1 MAGEFAVEL
10 RGVVKKFMTPE
21 GNELAAV
28 DGVTMQ
34 IKNGEFFSMLGSS
47 GCGKTTSL
55 RLIAGFEWPTEGEV
69 YIGGNPT
76 GHTPPYQRNV
86 NTVFQSYALFQH
98 MTVFQNVAFGL
109 EMEGASKDEISK
121 RVGRA
126 LEMVQL
132 TGMDRRHP
140 KQLSGGQQ
148 QRVALAR
155 ALVKTPQVLLLDEP
169 LGALDLKL
177 RKEMQLELKT
187 LQQQLGITFIYV
199 THDQEEALTMS
210 DRIAVMS
217 HGKVLQMG
225 PAVEIYERP
234 TSRFVADF
242 IGETNFLEGKVK
254 SVKGD
259 RAIITIPAWKK
270 ELTGITTAQIQVG
283 DDVAVSIRP
292 EKIHLVEKPT
302 TKQNSMEGVVVRST
316 YIGSDTHVYLDVR
329 GQIIKVWDQNRVSTV
344 DPNAFY
350 RKGEKTWLT
359 LQPENTLVLPKD

>member
-1 MAGEFAVEL
+1 MSEFAVEL
-10 RGVVKKFMTPE
+10 RDVVKKFITPE
-21 GNELAAV
+21 GTELAAV
-28 DGVTMQ
+28 NHVTMQ
-34 IKNGEFFSMLGSS
+34 IKHGEFFSMLGSS

-55 RLIAGFEWPTEGEV
+55 RMIAGFEWPTEGEV
-69 YIGGNPT
+69 YIDAVPM
-76 GHTPPYQRNV
+76 GHTPPYQRKV
-86 NTVFQSYALFQH
+86 NTVFQSYALFHH

-109 EMEGASKDEISK
+109 EMEDASKDEIK
-121 RVGRA
+121 QRVGRS
-126 LEMVQL
+126 LEMVRL

-155 ALVKTPQVLLLDEP
+155 ALVKTPAVLLLDEP

-177 RKEMQLELKT
+177 RKEMQLELKA
-187 LQQQLGITFIYV
+187 LQQQLGITFVYV

-217 HGKVLQMG
+217 HGMVLQMG

-242 IGETNFLEGKVK
+242 IGESNFLDGKVK

-259 RAIITIPAWKK
+259 QAVVVIPVWKE
-270 ELTGITTAQIQVG
+270 ELTGIAMGKVKVG
-283 DDVAVSIRP
+283 DEVAVSIRP
-292 EKIHLVEKPT
+292 EKIRLTEEARIKENCL
-302 TKQNSMEGVVVRST
+302 QGVVVSST

-329 GQIIKVWDQNRVSTV
+329 GQRIKVWEQNRISTLDPRAYYQNGQKVWVSLL
-344 DPNAFY
+344 A
-350 RKGEKTWLT
+350 
-359 LQPENTLVLPKD
+359 ENTLVLPKD